1 MKPKRSRPQKR
12 EHCAAKQTSA
22 RLFLREKG
30 GLTRMAELEK
40 KYKELCRL
48 REQVQIAESRHRVL
62 LRLPDDDGR

>member
-1 MKPKRSRPQKR
+1 MKPKRLKTQKR
-12 EHCAAKQTSA
+12 KHCAVKQISA
-22 RLFLREKG
+22 PLFLREKG

-62 LRLPDDDGR
+62 LRLPENGDR